1 MEENESKNLR
11 VSDCHTAGFTI
22 VQEKKLDDKTGE
34 FKNTD
39 ITICDVCRQPCKVVE
54 MIIDSIEAE

>member
-1 MEENESKNLR
+1 MSEKNKNLK
-11 VSDCHTAGFTI
+11 VSDCHTANFTE
-22 VQEKKLDDKTGE
+22 VEEKDEKTGE
-34 FKNTD
+34 FKGTK